1 LIDAVPTG
9 WFGCVSS
16 RGAPDSLEVTVDG
29 RLGVGEDDGFVVEDG
44 SSAWRRWCGH
54 GLGTRHGRE
63 HSWCSRRHIH
73 HGTLPVLH
81 ELPDF
86 ELEGGQVV
94 HLDLQVVDDA
104 LDAWAPLVEHLGC
117 GLERVEAGQRRSRS
131 GVDLMLDVVEAFVD
145 LLKKQS

>member
-1 LIDAVPTG
+1 MADLELGKMTG
-9 WFGCVSS
+9 LLL
-16 RGAPDSLEVTVDG
+16 RTAAA
-29 RLGVGEDDGFVVEDG
+29 LGDDGADTDLEPGVAANTPGIAE
-44 SSAWRRWCGH
+44 
-54 GLGTRHGRE
+54 GTSTMEPPSLR
-63 HSWCSRRHIH
+63 
-73 HGTLPVLH
+73 

-86 ELEGGQVV
+86 ALEGGQVV